1 MPLQDV
7 TVSIELRK
15 PSSLI
20 GLGKPLIIAEKAGE
34 STFKTYS
41 SIDTVKPDFAETTEV
56 YKKAAAV
63 FAQDHR
69 PSTLAIATYDPAATV
84 TDPKTA
90 AEAISKYYDHDWFFL
105 LTADIELTDEVAVA
119 DYVEGKKFKMYVV
132 KTTDAESRNAF
143 KVKDYDYVIDFYHPT
158 AGEQAD
164 AALVGEL
171 GSQEVGSITWKFK
184 SLTGIT
190 PLGLNA
196 DELAAIHEDGA
207 IAYVKKAGIAQTSE
221 GITVSGEYID
231 VMHGKSWV
239 KTNMENNIQSAFAN
253 NGKVSF
259 DSRGIALFD
268 SAATTVLQRA
278 FAQGIIAADEDDN
291 PIYTVTTVPR
301 SKTLPADRASRVYN
315 GLSFSFELAGAIHS
329 AEIKGEILV

>member
-15 PSSLI
+15 PSGLI
-20 GLGKPLIIAEKAGE
+20 GLGKPLILAEKAGA

-56 YKKAAAV
+56 YKKADAI

-69 PSTLAIATYDPAATV
+69 PATLAIVTYDPAATD

-90 AEAISKYYDHDWFFL
+90 TEAIAKYYDHDWFFL
-105 LTADIELTDEVAVA
+105 LTADIELTDEVAIA

-132 KTTDAESRNAF
+132 KTTDAASRNAF

-158 AGEQAD
+158 ADEQAD
-164 AALVGEL
+164 AVLVGEL
-171 GSQEVGSITWKFK
+171 GSQDVGSISWKFK

-190 PLGLNA
+190 VLDINA

-207 IAYVKKAGIAQTSE
+207 IAYVKKAGINQTSE

-239 KTNMENNIQSAFAN
+239 KTNMENSVQFAFAN

-268 SAATTVLQRA
+268 SAATTVLQQA
-278 FAQGIIAADEDDN
+278 FAQGIIAADEDGN

-301 SKTLPADRASRVYN
+301 SETLPADRASRVYN